1 MKTWKKALV
10 LAIAC
15 AFALG
20 GSFSSLAFA
29 GVGIS
34 PMDIVPSSTLLQM
47 RSYLTTQYNNSTSNS
62 SISRN
67 AGYLFALKAIAYAIA
82 GTDYETIDCSELTY
96 YSLKEAYTS
105 KTLQDYYI
113 FGNKKITSREQYL
126 ICANNNLI
134 LAGSENEP
142 YFSGRQTGDLIFWT
156 DSTGSIG
163 HVGIY
168 FRYNNGDY
176 VIESRTSENGVIVTD
191 HVWEG
196 NGYKVKCYARINKAL
211 TATFRVGAP
220 FTGSLGT
227 QKVLYNCPPAP
238 PSPPT
243 HSGYTFTGWSPS
255 ITAGMRSN
263 TTYTANYIDNSLIM
277 SVPDNNG

>member
-10 LAIAC
+10 LAIAF
-15 AFALG
+15 AFALS

-29 GVGIS
+29 GVGVS
-34 PMDIVPSSTLLQM
+34 PMDIVPSSTLRQM

-82 GTDYETIDCSELTY
+82 GTDYETMDCSELTY
-96 YSLKEAYTS
+96 YSLREAYAS
-105 KTLQDYYI
+105 KALQDYYI
-113 FGNKKITSREQYL
+113 FGNQKRTSQVQYS
-126 ICANNNLI
+126 ICAENNLI
-134 LAGSENEP
+134 LVGSENEP

-168 FRYNNGDY
+168 FRYNNDDY

-191 HVWEG
+191 HIWEG
-196 NGYKVKCYARINKAL
+196 NGYKVKCYARINKGL
-211 TATFRVGAP
+211 TASFQTGTP
-220 FTGSLGT
+220 FNQSLGT
-227 QKVLYNCPPAP
+227 QKVLYNCPAIPPAP
-238 PSPPT
+238 PAY
-243 HSGYTFTGWSPS
+243 SGYTFVSWSPS
-255 ITAGMRSN
+255 VTAGMKSN
-263 TTYTANYIDNSLIM
+263 TTFTANYIDNSSIM
-277 SVPDNNG
+277 SVPGGSD